1 MEPDFSGYAT
11 MAGLKC
17 TDGRTITPEAFKHQ
31 DQMTVPLV
39 WQHGHSDAKNV
50 LGHVDLEFRDVS
62 HPEGAGI
69 YGYGYF
75 NDTEQGE
82 NGRKIV
88 AHGDVKF
95 LSIWA
100 NELVEK
106 VVAGSKQVLHG
117 AIREVSLVLAGAN
130 PGAKIDYVRIAHSDD
145 PSDVSVLDDEAI
157 ITTGLEIQHETPSS
171 GPTVQHSADDP
182 TLAEVYDS
190 LSQVQKDAVNYM
202 IGAALEEAG
211 LGHSALDDNA
221 APQEVYDSMSEQ
233 QQELVHSMIES
244 AVEQAKTDA
253 IAEHSATNQ
262 EGTTTV
268 NVFEQQGAQDS
279 ASLRHA
285 AMYDAR
291 RKLTPDRIGTIIE
304 DAERLG
310 SLKES
315 FLAHAAE
322 YGIDNIDVLFP
333 DARLD
338 QNGISII
345 SRRMEWVQDVLTN
358 TRHSPFSRVKSFTAD
373 ITAEEARA
381 RGYIKGTRKK
391 DEVLKMLRRVTTP
404 KTIYKKQKLDRD
416 DILDITELDIV
427 AWLKAEMRVM
437 LDEEL
442 ARAILVSDG
451 REVDDEDKIDEDHVR
466 PIAYDDDLYT
476 IKVRLDQAI
485 NAGDLTDAVVNA
497 MDGYKGS
504 GNPTLYITQRRL
516 TGLMLQKDTLGRRLY
531 NTKQEL
537 ANALMVR
544 DIVAVEAMESNSDL
558 IGVIVNLTDYTV
570 GSDRGGDVAMF
581 DDFDIDFNQQKYLIE
596 TRVSGALTKP
606 KSAIALFVESSDV
619 VTAPDPTFNATTG
632 VLTVPSQTGV
642 VYLNDDT
649 GATLT
654 AGAQSAI
661 APGATINVTAAP
673 ASGYG
678 LAHDSD
684 REWSFTR
691 DSA

>member
-1 MEPDFSGYAT
+1 MEADFSGWAT
-11 MAGLKC
+11 KAGLKC
-17 TDGRTITPEAFKHQ
+17 SDGRTIMQDAFK
-31 DQMTVPLV
+31 DNDGMRVPLV
-39 WQHGHSDAKNV
+39 WQHGHSEATNV
-50 LGHVDLEFRDVS
+50 LGHALLENR
-62 HPEGAGI
+62 PEGVYAQGF
-69 YGYGYF
+69 F
-75 NDTEQGE
+75 NETPGGQAA
-82 NGRKIV
+82 KLMV
-88 AHGDVKF
+88 QHGDITF
-95 LSIWA
+95 LSIYA
-100 NELVEK
+100 NQLVER
-106 VVAGSKQVLHG
+106 AKQVFHG

-130 PGAKIDYVRIAHSDD
+130 PGAKIDFVAIRHADGE
-145 PSDVSVLDDEAI
+145 VTEMEDEAVI
-157 ITTGLEIQHETPSS
+157 FTGVALEHAEDSS
-171 GPTVQHSADDP
+171 GPTVQD
-182 TLAEVYDS
+182 VWDS
-190 LSQVQKDAVNYM
+190 MTQEQQNVVHFM
-202 IGAALEEAG
+202 IGEALKG
-211 LGHSALDDNA
+211 G
-221 APQEVYDSMSEQ
+221 
-233 QQELVHSMIES
+233 
-244 AVEQAKTDA
+244 TGDA
-253 IAEHSATNQ
+253 SHSATDSTGDQSEGDNSDGTSEEDKNNTNEDSLNHQ
-262 EGTTTV
+262 EGTETMT
-268 NVFEQQGAQDS
+268 NVFEQNGDKSAAGTERTYLSHDDLQGIK
-279 ASLRHA
+279 
-285 AMYDAR
+285 R
-291 RKLTPDRIGTIIE
+291 R
-304 DAERLG
+304 AETTG
-310 SLKES
+310 SMRQAVEEYA
-315 FLAHAAE
+315 LAH
-322 YGIDNIDVLFP
+322 GIDNIDVLFP